1 MEVPKKKKTFNPIS
15 SDSIK
20 KLTHS
25 KSVNTDLNIKKMYLF
40 QKMQNYQNVF

>member
-1 MEVPKKKKTFNPIS
+1 MEVPKKKKTFNQIS

-25 KSVNTDLNIKKMYLF
+25 KSVNTGIKIKKTKKNRKRL
-40 QKMQNYQNVF
+40 K